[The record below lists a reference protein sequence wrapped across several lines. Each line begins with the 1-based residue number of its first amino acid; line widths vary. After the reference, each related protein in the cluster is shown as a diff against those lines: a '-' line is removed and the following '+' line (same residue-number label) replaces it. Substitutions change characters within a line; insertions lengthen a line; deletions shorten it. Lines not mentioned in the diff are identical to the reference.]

1 MRSAISNP
9 RKPARPALESNNGE
23 PVRPTPG
30 PPLAELEFDSAYRRY
45 RLTAKDMEQR
55 DDLRLEFWDRATQT
69 ALEVREPTTPYHE
82 RPSQLLAKLT
92 ERIAAV
98 RGKPIA
104 CFGTMDLALPGEDG
118 RPNRILQADQS
129 LYLHPWRANIV
140 GPKAMVVG
148 ENHYPD
154 IVLEVDHTTDV
165 RRHKLKLYEAWRFPE
180 VWVDVPDESPRP
192 KEVHGATL
200 YVLDGREFR
209 TVSESRAFPGWTAE
223 DIHVA
228 LNEEQLSE
236 RTVAI
241 LERIGAR
248 LGERE
253 GTGPDDD
260 PLLRSQR
267 RQARAEGRAAARA
280 KDLAQRA
287 ELVRHLMAGRGLRVS
302 GRFPL
307 DVPHLADAELKDV
320 ADAAMHCSN
329 EADFRALLDALRRR
343 TQRD

>member
-1 MRSAISNP
+1 MRAAKSDRNTSTA
-9 RKPARPALESNNGE
+9 PAPEMVNGE
-23 PVRPTPG
+23 PLRPTPG
-30 PPLAELEFDSAYRRY
+30 PPLAALDFDGAYRRFHLPAEELELHEG
-45 RLTAKDMEQR
+45 R
-55 DDLRLEFWDRATQT
+55 RLELWDGDTET
-69 ALEVREPTTPYHE
+69 ALEVREPTSAYHE

-104 CFGTMDLALPGEDG
+104 CFGTMDLAFPGEDD
-118 RPNRILQADQS
+118 RPMRILQADQS
-129 LYLHPWRANIV
+129 LYLHPERANIV

-154 IVLEVDHTTDV
+154 VVLEVDYTTDV

-180 VWVDVPDESPRP
+180 VWVDVPDESLRRR
-192 KEVHGATL
+192 KHRGTTL
-200 YVLDGREFR
+200 YVLDGRAFR
-209 TVSESRAFPGWTAE
+209 EVSESRAFPGWTAE
-223 DIHVA
+223 DIHAA
-228 LNEEQLSE
+228 LNEEWLSE

-241 LERIGAR
+241 LERIGTR

-267 RQARAEGRAAARA
+267 RQARAEVRAQ
-280 KDLAQRA
+280 DLEQRA
-287 ELVRHLMAGRGLRVS
+287 ELVRHLMATRGLRVA

-307 DVPHLADAELKDV
+307 DVPGLADAALKDV
-320 ADAAMHCSN
+320 ADAAMHCSD
-329 EADFRALLDALRRR
+329 AASFAALLGAAPGPA
-343 TQRD
+343 